1 MNVVNT
7 TPTSAGMMTV
17 MNVAMVI
24 GVSKFCKSVVR
35 LKAEKTVSGR
45 KSSERV
51 KKWSEFE
58 LRIVIV

>member
-1 MNVVNT
+1 MVNT
-7 TPTSAGMMTV
+7 TPTSAGMMTA

-24 GVSKFCKSVVR
+24 GVSRFWKSVVR
-35 LKAEKTVSGR
+35 LKVEKTVSGR